1 MRRQSGW
8 VYFALL
14 WMVLTLAGPAEA
26 GEVEYVLSAGEEEI
40 RYIPTLD
47 LEVTQTLDGKIEI
60 VRIGPYSPFR
70 KYCLFRIGDIIETV
84 DGQETTL
91 FLLYALGN
99 EQNPRIQFNRKGLFT
114 DVVQISLRLS
124 IYGKPAWLLE

>member
-1 MRRQSGW
+1 
-8 VYFALL
+8 
-14 WMVLTLAGPAEA
+14 
-26 GEVEYVLSAGEEEI
+26 VEYVLSAGEEEI